1 MLKASMRRVG
11 IVLTL
16 AGVLALALPAPGSAA
31 PLRSRQQTSFWGA
44 ALDWLAEELGLGP
57 QGGHLSPG
65 GGVISLQ
72 GKLGMGIDPDGKPS
86 SLLPGT
92 SATSSGTTN
101 GDKGAGIDPDGS
113 V

>member
-31 PLRSRQQTSFWGA
+31 PLRSRQQASFWA
-44 ALDWLAEELGLGP
+44 RALDWLAEELGQP

-65 GGVISLQ
+65 GGVISLR
-72 GKLGMGIDPDGKPS
+72 GELGMGIDPDGKPS

-92 SATSSGTTN
+92 SAISGGTS
-101 GDKGAGIDPDGS
+101 GDQGMGIDPNG
-113 V
+113 